1 MDIRITN
8 GLFPYGLNNQLGDD
22 VMIEHIYALVEYK
35 FSALLRISTNVSW
48 GPLHKLNLFPSPD
61 TYFK

>member
-8 GLFPYGLNNQLGDD
+8 GLFPYGLNNRLGDD

-35 FSALLRISTNVSW
+35 FPALLRISTNVS
-48 GPLHKLNLFPSPD
+48 
-61 TYFK
+61 